1 MFREKIYVLNLFG
14 IESYIQ
20 GVPKKVQIEKI
31 ITKIVCCGAKF
42 SHQNVLGAFDPA

>member
-20 GVPKKVQIEKI
+20 GVPKKVLIKKI
-31 ITKIVCCGAKF
+31 VTKIECCAAKF
-42 SHQNVLGAFDPA
+42 SHQNVLGALDPA